1 MYNLSE
7 IIKNMIFAKWTT
19 YFTLNYLLF
28 LSWPYILAL
37 KFFSEMIRLYLHYY
51 HVDSSGKYH
60 ANIMYE
66 YNFRLY
72 YTTNNKTTTKYN
84 NCITIII

>member
-1 MYNLSE
+1 
-7 IIKNMIFAKWTT
+7 
-19 YFTLNYLLF
+19 
-28 LSWPYILAL
+28 
-37 KFFSEMIRLYLHYY
+37 MIRLYLHYY

-72 YTTNNKTTTKYN
+72 YTTTNKTTTKYN
-84 NCITIII
+84 NCITIIISYHICVYLGCKCNVKLA

>member
-7 IIKNMIFAKWTT
+7 IIKHDFCKMNDLF
-19 YFTLNYLLF
+19 YLNYLLF

-72 YTTNNKTTTKYN
+72 YTTNFHHPLFYQW
-84 NCITIII
+84 IF